1 MMVRRVLVCIAMLI
15 VAMSTSVVALAA
27 PIIDTKCEEG
37 TKTCEANGEQRT
49 PAPST
54 EPPQPTEDS
63 GTTPSVPPPPRF
75 IDFWEPVKG
84 EVNGCTEVP
93 GGDRPCGAQRGT
105 CEFNGYQVRQ
115 LETDVFANVQ
125 IGNQVETPDGGEN
138 FEGTRR
144 DTEEG
149 SDSSLGYACMEPGE
163 GATSAGGEPVVIAV
177 TQSDFAKLPVS
188 PPQAHAGPDAGWIP
202 VNMVVVLHASG
213 EDQVLETTIL
223 DTPVSVR
230 AVPIEYSWDLGDGN
244 TITTTKPG
252 QPYPSTEVASE
263 YRYEGWYDVT
273 LTTTF
278 AGQFSVDGGE
288 WQDID
293 GTITVESEPV
303 EIFSKSLESRL
314 VNGDVPVDE
323 EEDPWIPPRTD
334 ETEGSPDPNAQN
346 RTI

>member
-1 MMVRRVLVCIAMLI
+1 MAVLFLHFGG
-15 VAMSTSVVALAA
+15 LAHA
-27 PIIDTKCEEG
+27 GFESKCVDDELL
-37 TKTCEANGEQRT
+37 CEINGESE
-49 PAPST
+49 APVSGAT
-54 EPPQPTEDS
+54 TGGVSGGNS
-63 GTTPSVPPPPRF
+63 GTGSGSGAGKVPPPPPRF
-75 IDFWEPVKG
+75 VNVWNPVEEELG
-84 EVNGCTEVP
+84 ECSESGNGTTL
-93 GGDRPCGAQRGT
+93 CGPERGT
-105 CEFNGYQVRQ
+105 CEFNGSQVIQ
-115 LETDVFANVQ
+115 VDTDVFDL
-125 IGNQVETPDGGEN
+125 VEVGPATEAPDGGEN

-144 DTEEG
+144 DTVEG
-149 SDSSLGYACMEPGE
+149 SESSLGYACMEPGE

-188 PPQAHAGPDAGWIP
+188 PPQAHAGPEAGWIP

-346 RTI
+346 RSI